1 MAKTTEQKLIGLL
14 WSLTDDS
21 EEHAQTGDVL
31 LTLQKEQATE
41 MYRLFWRLG
50 GKYREGL
57 KAVGWQP

>member
-14 WSLTDDS
+14 WNLTDDS

-41 MYRLFWRLG
+41 MYTLFWRLG